1 LIKIKEVRKSFGSK
15 EVLSSVSLDI
25 KKQDFVAVIGPNGAG
40 KTTLLK
46 IINGLLIPDSG
57 EVRVFT
63 DLNPFKNGLAVRKKI
78 GFIFQNEFIS
88 KNVPLSVKDVV
99 CVGRTGVKGLFRNLD
114 KKDFESVRN
123 SMEEVGI
130 RELENR
136 PAGFLS
142 GGEQR
147 KVSIARELARDVE
160 ILLLDEILM
169 NLDPASQMEINNLTT
184 RIYKRHKLT
193 VIFVTHLLRYLPG
206 GINRVVA
213 LKNGKVFSDFSSN
226 RFDSKDLSKLYDIN
240 KENLRKY
247 VGNFKL

>member
-1 LIKIKEVRKSFGSK
+1 LIKIKEVRKSFGRK
-15 EVLSSVSLDI
+15 EILSDISLDI
-25 KKQDFVAVIGPNGAG
+25 KKQDFVAIIGPNGAG

-57 EVRVFT
+57 KIRVF
-63 DLNPFKNGLAVRKKI
+63 DLDPVKNGLSVRKKI

-99 CVGRTGVKGLFRNLD
+99 CVGRAGVKGLFKKLD
-114 KKDFESVRN
+114 QGDYESVEN

-130 RELENR
+130 RELEDR

-147 KVSIARELARDVE
+147 KVSIARELARDIE

-169 NLDPASQMEINNLTT
+169 NLDPASQMEINSLIT
-184 RIYKRHKLT
+184 RIYKKHKLT
-193 VIFVTHLLRYLPG
+193 IVFVTHLLRYLPE

-213 LKNGKVFSDFSSN
+213 LKNGNIFSDFSPGDFNSE
-226 RFDSKDLSKLYDIN
+226 DLSELYDIN
-240 KENLRKY
+240 EENLRKY

>member
-1 LIKIKEVRKSFGSK
+1 VVNIQKISKSFGGK
-15 EVLSSVSLDI
+15 GVLSNFSLNI
-25 KKQDFVAVIGPNGAG
+25 KKQDFVAIIGPNGAG

-57 EVRVFT
+57 EVRVF
-63 DLNPFKNGLAVRKKI
+63 DLDPFKNGLAVRKKI

-88 KNVPLSVKDVV
+88 RNVPLSVKDVV
-99 CVGRTGVKGLFRNLD
+99 CVGRTGVRGLFKKLD
-114 KKDFESVRN
+114 GNDFISVQN
-123 SMEEVGI
+123 SLEEVGI
-130 RELENR
+130 KELENR

-169 NLDPASQMEINNLTT
+169 NLDPASQMEINSLIT
-184 RIYKRHKLT
+184 RIYEKHKLT
-193 VIFVTHLLRYLPG
+193 IVFVTHLLRYLPE

-213 LKNGKVFSDFSSN
+213 LKNGEVFGDFSHDDFN
-226 RFDSKDLSKLYDIN
+226 LNDLSNLYDIN
-240 KENLRKY
+240 EESLKKY

>member
-1 LIKIKEVRKSFGSK
+1 VIKIQKVSKSFSGK
-15 EVLSSVSLDI
+15 KILSEISLGI
-25 KKQDFVAVIGPNGAG
+25 KKQDFVAIIGPNGAG

-46 IINGLLIPDSG
+46 IVNGLLTPDKG
-57 EVRVFT
+57 KIRIF
-63 DLNPFKNGLAVRKKI
+63 DLDPAKKGLMVRKKI
-78 GFIFQNEFIS
+78 GFIFQNEFITR
-88 KNVPLSVKDVV
+88 NVPLSVKDVV
-99 CVGRTGVKGLFRNLD
+99 SVGRIGVKGLFRKLD

-123 SMEEVGI
+123 AMDEVGI
-130 RELENR
+130 IDLESR

-169 NLDPASQMEINNLTT
+169 NLDPASQMEINSLIT
-184 RIYKRHKLT
+184 RIYKKHKLT
-193 VIFVTHLLRYLPG
+193 VVFVTHLLRYLPE

-213 LKNGKVFSDFSSN
+213 IKNGEIFGDYSHSDF
-226 RFDSKDLSKLYDIN
+226 DTQDLSELYDVDE
-240 KENLRKY
+240 ENLKKY

>member
-1 LIKIKEVRKSFGSK
+1 MIKIQKVSLSFGGK
-15 EVLSSVSLDI
+15 KVLSEVSLDI
-25 KKQDFVAVIGPNGAG
+25 KKQNFVAIIGPNGSG

-46 IINGLLIPDSG
+46 VMNGLLVPESG
-57 EVRVFT
+57 EVKVFGL
-63 DLNPFKNGLAVRKKI
+63 DPVKSGLAVRKKT
-78 GFIFQNEFIS
+78 GFIFQNEFI
-88 KNVPLSVKDVV
+88 KKDVPLSVKDVIS
-99 CVGRTGVKGLFRNLD
+99 VGRIGVKGLFRNLD
-114 KKDFESVRN
+114 KEDFESARN
-123 SMEEVGI
+123 AMAEVGI
-130 RELENR
+130 ENLENR

-169 NLDPASQMEINNLTT
+169 NLDPASQMEINSLIT

-193 VIFVTHLLRYLPG
+193 IIFVTHLLRYLPE

-213 LKNGKVFSDFSSN
+213 IKDGEVFGDFSHVDFN
-226 RFDSKDLSKLYDIN
+226 AKDLSELYDIDE
-240 KENLRKY
+240 ENLKKY

>member
-1 LIKIKEVRKSFGSK
+1 MIKIQKVCLFFSGKK
-15 EVLSSVSLDI
+15 VLSEVSLNI
-25 KKQDFVAVIGPNGAG
+25 KKQDFVAIIGPNGAG

-46 IINGLLIPDSG
+46 VINGLLVPDCG
-57 EVRVFT
+57 KVKVF
-63 DLNPFKNGLAVRKKI
+63 DRSPVKNGLAVRKKI
-78 GFIFQNEFIS
+78 GFIFQNEFI
-88 KNVPLSVKDVV
+88 KKDVPLSVKDVIS
-99 CVGRTGVKGLFRNLD
+99 VGRIGVKGLFKNLD
-114 KKDFESVRN
+114 KEDIESVRN
-123 SMEEVGI
+123 AMVEVGI
-130 RELENR
+130 DHLEDR

-169 NLDPASQMEINNLTT
+169 NLDPASQMEINNLIT

-193 VIFVTHLLRYLPG
+193 VVFVTHLLRYLPE

-213 LKNGKVFSDFSSN
+213 LKNGGVFSDFSPGD
-226 RFDSKDLSKLYDIN
+226 FDSKDLSRLYDIDE
-240 KENLRKY
+240 ENLKKY